1 MKDEADP
8 EDVEAA
14 LESLVED
21 METPHATQSK
31 IDCDFTLVDDAGDAP
46 AELAIYPRETSS
58 GLLTEW
64 ITATGEESFVNLEEM
79 R

>member
-1 MKDEADP
+1 MDEADP

-21 METPHATQSK
+21 METPHANQSK
-31 IDCDFTLVDDAGDAP
+31 IDCEFTLVDTDDAP
-46 AELAIYPRETSS
+46 AELAIYPREESS

-64 ITATGEESFVNLEEM
+64 ITATGEESFVNLGEM